1 MHANQLAR
9 LAADIADRHG
19 QTNLS
24 LDWPAFDLET
34 YWTVCQRR
42 RDLWQKSLADLA
54 LIDFSIHD
62 HNRQLAR
69 QRLVFEEIL
78 VSEILGRVWTAAYD
92 VVERK
97 GACQASVSAV
107 RSIWLS
113 HQESRMDALRI
124 LNTAVSAGS
133 PSALSLNRLRRK
145 TERWSDVVLA
155 HLGSH
160 DRYRNYAVDRERLRE
175 FQEAYEHDAN
185 ARVNNWS
192 LYLASL
198 SKAFPAGAAPAAN
211 PSLNAEI
218 HRSIHAILPSM
229 RSNSDRH
236 QPRPLFTDWVWQR
249 LESTSQQMDDWLESY
264 MG

>member
-42 RDLWQKSLADLA
+42 RDLWQNELADFSS
-54 LIDFSIHD
+54 IDFSEHD

-69 QRLVFEEIL
+69 RRPVFEEIL
-78 VSEILGRVWTAAYD
+78 VGEILARVWTAAYD
-92 VVERK
+92 VAEHQSTSR
-97 GACQASVSAV
+97 ASLSAV

-113 HQESRMDALRI
+113 HQESRMEALKI
-124 LNTAVSAGS
+124 LNKAVTAGS
-133 PSALSLNRLRRK
+133 PTALSLNRLRRK
-145 TERWSDVVLA
+145 TERWSDVILA
-155 HLGSH
+155 HLGNH
-160 DRYRNYAVDRERLRE
+160 NRYRNYAVDRDRLRD
-175 FQEAYEHDAN
+175 FQEAYECDAN

-198 SKAFPAGAAPAAN
+198 SKAFPIGAAPAAN

-218 HRSIHAILPSM
+218 HRSIRAILPDM
-229 RSNSDRH
+229 RSNSDSQ

-249 LESTSQQMDDWLESY
+249 LESTSRQMDDWLESY
-264 MG
+264 LG